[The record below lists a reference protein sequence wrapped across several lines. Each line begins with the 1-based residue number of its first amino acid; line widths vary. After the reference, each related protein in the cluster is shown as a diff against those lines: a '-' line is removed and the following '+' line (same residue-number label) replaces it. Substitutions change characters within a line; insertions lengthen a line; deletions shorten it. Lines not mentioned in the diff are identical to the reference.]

1 MRKPFLLFMLLL
13 LAGTADA
20 SSLIGGNA
28 VYIVQKGDTPE
39 LISARLGVSR
49 KKLIKD
55 NAIDPA
61 KPLVPGTPLNVVTR
75 RIVPDGPDFGILI
88 NIPERVLYY
97 FRDGQLQTWFP
108 VGLGM
113 STTSTGTSW
122 KTPDQKF
129 TILRKEKNPTWYV
142 PESIQREMQQE
153 GKEVKTLVPPGPDNP
168 LGRYALHTS
177 LRGILIH
184 ETIKPASV
192 HQFRSHGCIRV
203 MPEHMEKFFSMVEVN
218 TPGELIYKPVKAAVS
233 DGRVFLEVHKDYY
246 RRTKNLKNEARNAIE
261 QIKAADKVDW
271 SKVEVLLQEKSGIA
285 EDVSR

>member
-1 MRKPFLLFMLLL
+1 MVLL
-13 LAGTADA
+13 LAGAADG
-20 SSLIGGNA
+20 SSLIGGNV
-28 VYIVQKGDTPE
+28 VYVVQKGDTPE
-39 LISARLGVSR
+39 LISARLGISK

-55 NAIDPA
+55 NAIDTSQ
-61 KPLVPGTPLNVVTR
+61 PLVPGTSLNVVTR

-88 NIPERVLYY
+88 NIPERILYY
-97 FRDGQLQTWFP
+97 FKEGKLQASFP

-113 STTSTGTSW
+113 STTKTDASW
-122 KTPDQKF
+122 KTPAQQFK
-129 TILRKEKNPTWYV
+129 ILRKEKNPTWHV
-142 PESIQREMQQE
+142 PESIQKEMELE

-203 MPEHMEKFFSMVEVN
+203 MPEHMEKFFNQVEVN
-218 TPGELIYKPVKAAVS
+218 TPGELIYKPVKATVS
-233 DGRVFLEVHKDYY
+233 DGRVYLEVHKDYY
-246 RRTKNLKNEARNAIE
+246 QRTRNLKNEAKNAIE

-271 SKVEVLLQEKSGIA
+271 DKVELLLREKSGIA